1 MKHPI
6 LRKMIPAGMV
16 MVLLAG
22 CGEKKVDYEM
32 ETEQET
38 KGVVGTLDEFREA
51 DNWDDSFTVTTSD
64 GDVKVRINASID
76 VPEADAMSVVA
87 AEELKIDVDYKKKF
101 LKAYFKDS
109 EIYYHDVEHLTKEE
123 LQTAVDSM
131 DGTIVA
137 VQSQIDDLE
146 NNAHHQDV
154 ERHKEM
160 LNDWKEET
168 EEQKKQ
174 YEKALETAKDTYT
187 AAEDY
192 DSCNEY
198 AGYCGDLLCN
208 VRFEV
213 KETNEN
219 AIAYIVASPLVQGK
233 SDIYVNQ
240 YYGPQ
245 SLKDCDYI
253 DGYNSVN
260 ASIDKT
266 ESENECSISRDDA
279 KQLVEQFL
287 KETGRDNQVL
297 YGLKNYT
304 WYGANVTEQDGEEF
318 VDSEASEVRNWGYL
332 FGYGT
337 GVNGLAFSD
346 SLDYNDFDISWVTL
360 ENSDVNFELEDE
372 IRFAV
377 TDNGITEV
385 FMQYPVSVTKIS
397 KEVELLPLSTI
408 QNIIK
413 DEIIKNGDDYQL
425 DECKSFNK
433 LKLGYARIKDDQK
446 EGCYSYVPAW
456 CLYMASGNDMNRHP
470 VFVNAMDGT
479 LIHPLDER

>member
-6 LRKMIPAGMV
+6 LRKMILAGMV
-16 MVLLAG
+16 MVLLTG

-109 EIYYHDVEHLTKEE
+109 EIYYHDFEHLTKEE

-131 DGTIVA
+131 DGTIVT

-187 AAEDY
+187 APEV
-192 DSCNEY
+192 SLM
-198 AGYCGDLLCN
+198 LL
-208 VRFEV
+208 
-213 KETNEN
+213 
-219 AIAYIVASPLVQGK
+219 
-233 SDIYVNQ
+233 
-240 YYGPQ
+240 
-245 SLKDCDYI
+245 
-253 DGYNSVN
+253 
-260 ASIDKT
+260 
-266 ESENECSISRDDA
+266 
-279 KQLVEQFL
+279 
-287 KETGRDNQVL
+287 
-297 YGLKNYT
+297 
-304 WYGANVTEQDGEEF
+304 
-318 VDSEASEVRNWGYL
+318 
-332 FGYGT
+332 
-337 GVNGLAFSD
+337 
-346 SLDYNDFDISWVTL
+346 
-360 ENSDVNFELEDE
+360 
-372 IRFAV
+372 
-377 TDNGITEV
+377 
-385 FMQYPVSVTKIS
+385 
-397 KEVELLPLSTI
+397 LS
-408 QNIIK
+408 
-413 DEIIKNGDDYQL
+413 
-425 DECKSFNK
+425 S
-433 LKLGYARIKDDQK
+433 
-446 EGCYSYVPAW
+446 
-456 CLYMASGNDMNRHP
+456 
-470 VFVNAMDGT
+470 
-479 LIHPLDER
+479 

>member
-1 MKHPI
+1 MENGGDSMKHPI

-109 EIYYHDVEHLTKEE
+109 EIYYHDFEHLTKEE

-146 NNAHHQDV
+146 NNVHHQDV

-174 YEKALETAKDTYT
+174 YEKALETAKHTYT

-192 DSCNEY
+192 DSCNE
-198 AGYCGDLLCN
+198 G
-208 VRFEV
+208 
-213 KETNEN
+213 
-219 AIAYIVASPLVQGK
+219 SWQG
-233 SDIYVNQ
+233 
-240 YYGPQ
+240 
-245 SLKDCDYI
+245 
-253 DGYNSVN
+253 
-260 ASIDKT
+260 
-266 ESENECSISRDDA
+266 
-279 KQLVEQFL
+279 
-287 KETGRDNQVL
+287 
-297 YGLKNYT
+297 
-304 WYGANVTEQDGEEF
+304 
-318 VDSEASEVRNWGYL
+318 
-332 FGYGT
+332 
-337 GVNGLAFSD
+337 
-346 SLDYNDFDISWVTL
+346 
-360 ENSDVNFELEDE
+360 
-372 IRFAV
+372 
-377 TDNGITEV
+377 
-385 FMQYPVSVTKIS
+385 
-397 KEVELLPLSTI
+397 
-408 QNIIK
+408 
-413 DEIIKNGDDYQL
+413 
-425 DECKSFNK
+425 
-433 LKLGYARIKDDQK
+433 
-446 EGCYSYVPAW
+446 
-456 CLYMASGNDMNRHP
+456 
-470 VFVNAMDGT
+470 
-479 LIHPLDER
+479 